1 MIDGELFAADKSP
14 HLPINGQ
21 RPDGTHFEEGSGSGS
36 RTPRSPHRKES
47 KDPENMV

>member
-1 MIDGELFAADKSP
+1 MIDDELFAADKRP
-14 HLPINGQ
+14 LLPIEGERQNGTQ
-21 RPDGTHFEEGSGSGS
+21 FEEGSSSGE